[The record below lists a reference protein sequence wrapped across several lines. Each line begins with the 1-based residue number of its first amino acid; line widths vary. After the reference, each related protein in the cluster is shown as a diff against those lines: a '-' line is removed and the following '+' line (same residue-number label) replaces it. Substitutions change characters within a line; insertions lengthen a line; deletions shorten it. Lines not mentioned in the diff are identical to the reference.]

1 MKKEIYPIQG
11 MSCAACAKKI
21 EDALR
26 KTEGI
31 KSASVNFSAEK
42 VSLEYDQNKVDID
55 KLGKVVAEQ
64 GDYRLIVEADHRA
77 IREKELRVLGNKV
90 IWGAL
95 FSVMILIG
103 SFGKFFPVISEIPEI
118 VMRYLLFILA
128 TPVVVWV
135 GRSFFQG
142 LCHDLKRLRFG
153 MDSLIALG
161 AGAAYLYS
169 TALTF
174 LPGFF
179 KTAGMDE
186 VYFDTA
192 AVIITLILLG
202 RYLEVKTKAGTG
214 RAIEKLMGLQARTAL
229 VVRNGKEKEIPVEEV
244 KVEDVVIVRPGEKVP
259 VDGIIIEGHTTLDQ
273 SMITGESVPVEK
285 KAGDEVIGAT
295 LNQAGTIKFRAT
307 KVGKETALQ
316 QIIKLVE
323 EAQGSKA
330 PVQRLADLVAGY
342 FVPAIILIALLAFG
356 GWLLAGA
363 NFAFALIL
371 AVSVLVIAC
380 PCALGLATPTA
391 VMAGTGKGAEKGI
404 LFKDAES
411 LEQLHKVDTVILD
424 KTGTITEGKPEV
436 SKIDSFGGFIKD
448 DILKLAATLGKTSLH
463 PLSQAVVK
471 KAKEKD
477 LELGE
482 ASEFEEVS
490 GRGIKG
496 KINKKE
502 LYLGNRKF
510 MAESGISTFDHIEQE
525 IQKWEEEGN
534 TLLFLAKEKELIGII
549 GIADP
554 IKKGSKQ
561 TVRDLEKMGMEVMV
575 ITGDNL
581 RTAKAVAS
589 QVEIEKVLA
598 EVLPKD
604 KDDEVRKI
612 KAKEKIVTMVG
623 DGINDAPALAQ
634 ADIGVAIGAGADVAL
649 EASDVTLISGD
660 LRALVLAIKLSK
672 RTMKIIKQNLFWA
685 FFYNSSLVPVAAG
698 ILYPWFG
705 ILINPMFAAGAMAFS
720 SLSVVLNSLR
730 LRRK

>member
-1 MKKEIYPIQG
+1 MINQKTILKIQG
-11 MSCAACAKKI
+11 MHCASCAVSIEKTLKKQKGVLEANVNFVSEKAAVEYNPKEITLQELSQVVSSLGNYSLII
-21 EDALR
+21 ESDHGAMQEKGLRALR
-26 KTEGI
+26 
-31 KSASVNFSAEK
+31 
-42 VSLEYDQNKVDID
+42 
-55 KLGKVVAEQ
+55 
-64 GDYRLIVEADHRA
+64 
-77 IREKELRVLGNKV
+77 NKV

-95 FSVMILIG
+95 LSVIILIG
-103 SFGKFFPVISEIPEI
+103 SFGKVFPI
-118 VMRYLLFILA
+118 LLFILA

-135 GRSFFQG
+135 GKGFFQG
-142 LCHDLKRLRFG
+142 LWHDLKRLRFG

-161 AGAAYLYS
+161 AGAAYVYS

-179 KTAGMDE
+179 ERAGMDE

-214 RAIEKLMGLQARTAL
+214 RAIEKLMGLQVKTAL
-229 VVRNGKEKEIPVEEV
+229 VVRGGKEKEIPVEEV
-244 KVEDVVIVRPGEKVP
+244 KVEDVVIVRAGEKVP
-259 VDGIIIEGHTTLDQ
+259 VDGTIIEGHTTIDQ

-285 KAGDEVIGAT
+285 KAGDKVIGTT

-307 KVGKETALQ
+307 KVGQETALQ

-342 FVPAIILIALLAFG
+342 FVPAITLIAFLAFG

-404 LFKDAES
+404 LFKDAQS

-424 KTGTITEGKPEV
+424 KTGTLTEGKPQV
-436 SKIDSFGGFIKD
+436 SKIDSFGRFIKD

-471 KAKEKD
+471 KAKEKG
-477 LELGE
+477 LQLGE
-482 ASEFEEVS
+482 TSEFKEVS
-490 GRGIKG
+490 GRGVRG
-496 KINKKE
+496 KIDRAQF
-502 LYLGNRKF
+502 YLGNRKF
-510 MAESGISTFDHIEQE
+510 IAESGVPTFNHIEKE
-525 IQKWEEEGN
+525 IQKWEEQGN

-561 TVRDLEKMGMEVMV
+561 TVRDLEKMGMEVMM

-589 QVEIEKVLA
+589 QVGIEKVLA

-604 KDDEVRKI
+604 KDDKVKKI
-612 KAKEKIVTMVG
+612 RAEEKIVTMVG

-649 EASDVTLISGD
+649 EASDVTLMSGD
-660 LRALVLAIKLSK
+660 LRGLVSAIKLSK
-672 RTMKIIKQNLFWA
+672 KTMKIIKQNLFWA
-685 FFYNSSLVPVAAG
+685 FFYNASLVPVAAG
-698 ILYPWFG
+698 VLYPVFG

-720 SLSVVLNSLR
+720 SVSVILNSLR
-730 LRRK
+730 LKRR